1 MIDTFQYAICCLILT
16 LPALIAIQFVYAPAK
31 KKPEPE
37 PELGFVTGHGWF
49 AKELSEILGI
59 DPSQTTAIEIIVDTE
74 HAVQVDVTQLLNG
87 KQAQRVLYLLRK
99 CQPAEVQWKE
109 ESSLSN

>member
-1 MIDTFQYAICCLILT
+1 MIDTFQYAIYCLILT
-16 LPALIAIQFVYAPAK
+16 LPVLIAIQFIYAPAK

-37 PELGFVTGHGWF
+37 LRFVAGHGWF

-59 DPSQTTAIEIIVDTE
+59 DPSQTTAIEIIVDAE

-87 KQAQRVLYLLRK
+87 KQAQRVLHLLRK

>member
-31 KKPEPE
+31 KKPE

-59 DPSQTTAIEIIVDTE
+59 DPSQTTAIEIIVDAE
-74 HAVQVDVTQLLNG
+74 HVVQVDVTQLLNG

-99 CQPAEVQWKE
+99 CQPTEAHWKE